1 MNNKMRMTAAA
12 LTAALAI
19 GVAAPA
25 ASAVEN
31 RSTQTVS
38 SIATT
43 APVRDAGA
51 VGAIKLQAQTQS
63 AAAAAA
69 GAAVGQDARGVQA
82 KGISKLAKKLIQKIV
97 NSKYGKAAIKA
108 AKKGRAAFKRW
119 VNSLSNWNPLKW
131 AIKAAPAYV
140 IDEIITY
147 LVSHF

>member
-1 MNNKMRMTAAA
+1 MNSKMRMTAAA

-31 RSTQTVS
+31 RTSQTVS
-38 SIATT
+38 SVATT

-51 VGAIKLQAQTQS
+51 VGAIKLQAQTQTGS
-63 AAAAAA
+63 AAAA
-69 GAAVGQDARGVQA
+69 GQDARSVQV
-82 KGISKLAKKLIQKIV
+82 KGMSSLARQLVKKIV
-97 NSKYGKAAIKA
+97 DSKYGKAAIKA
-108 AKKGRAAFKRW
+108 AKKGRTAFKNW
-119 VNSLSNWNPLKW
+119 VNSLSNFNPLKW

-140 IDEIITY
+140 LDEVITY

>member
-38 SIATT
+38 SVATT

-51 VGAIKLQAQTQS
+51 VGTIKLQAQTQTGS
-63 AAAAAA
+63 AAVA
-69 GAAVGQDARGVQA
+69 GQDARSIQV
-82 KGISKLAKKLIQKIV
+82 KGMSSLAKKLVQKIIK
-97 NSKYGKAAIKA
+97 SKYGKAAIKA

-140 IDEIITY
+140 LDEIISY
-147 LVSHF
+147 LISHF